1 VTSEVVLSNASSM
14 VFGADTK
21 VTVTAGPM
29 RRESEAVKIHL
40 IHGRTRYCGI
50 PWGAWSSAYR
60 RERPKPLGSIKEI
73 AADFFEWLAHAPLV
87 SAEDREV
94 EARMNAEDLAGGA
107 ISEAR
112 MLVDDGRARD
122 LPEALDIIIP
132 QIQAQIAA
140 ATGSYTARSR
150 CAAASRDLA
159 LGPYA
164 AMPRSV
170 RRRLTDLAEYAHASG
185 LGEEGTGL
193 VFGGFGEK
201 EFLPSLVHLP
211 GLRQVKDGIHIGSPN
226 RETISLG
233 HPLIFQTYG
242 HDHGMRAVTAG
253 THAQVSKEIID
264 LCGAMVSALDPVL
277 EGGGSNGRQAALA
290 VSRKLVQ
297 QLQRGMTAIA
307 DERQSNFRSA
317 SAHMAAHELAE
328 LVALLVTSA
337 SIDERMSAGVQTEVG
352 GSVDVLVMS
361 REVPS
366 VRRSI
371 TRSYQLEPLGV

>member
-1 VTSEVVLSNASSM
+1 MTSEVVLSNASSI

-40 IHGRTRYCGI
+40 LYEDPPCALMIHGRTRYCGV
-50 PWGAWSSAYR
+50 PWAAWANAYGR
-60 RERPKPLGSIKEI
+60 DRPKPLGSIKEI

-112 MLVDDGRARD
+112 TLVDNGRARD

-132 QIQAQIAA
+132 QLQAQITAT
-140 ATGSYTARSR
+140 TGSHTARRRSV
-150 CAAASRDLA
+150 AVTRDLA

-164 AMPRSV
+164 AMPRTV
-170 RRRLTDLAEYAHASG
+170 RRRLADLAEYARASG
-185 LGEEGTGL
+185 LCEEGTGL
-193 VFGGFGEK
+193 VFG
-201 EFLPSLVHLP
+201 L
-211 GLRQVKDGIHIGSPN
+211 
-226 RETISLG
+226 
-233 HPLIFQTYG
+233 
-242 HDHGMRAVTAG
+242 
-253 THAQVSKEIID
+253 
-264 LCGAMVSALDPVL
+264 
-277 EGGGSNGRQAALA
+277 
-290 VSRKLVQ
+290 
-297 QLQRGMTAIA
+297 TAIQ
-307 DERQSNFRSA
+307 DQRQSNFLSA

-337 SIDERMSAGVQTEVG
+337 TIDERMSEGVQTEVG

-371 TRSYQLEPLGV
+371 TRSYQLEPLGI